1 MNMEVMIIEN
11 KNKDKAMRLLDKSR
25 RSFLRGIFSRTT
37 VISVLLILQLF
48 FLIASFAWLNQYRIW
63 MEIIERALAITAVLY
78 LVNSEMDAL
87 SRVTW
92 LILVM
97 IAPLLGSLFLI
108 YTKLDWGYRGL
119 MQQMNELVDSSAKYL
134 PDNQEIL
141 KVLKGNTSTTYHL
154 VQYFDRS
161 RGNFPAYQNTEVTY
175 FPVGEAFFEELKK
188 QLLKA
193 EKYIFMEFFII
204 AEGLMWGEILSILEQ
219 KVKEGVE
226 VRVLYDGMIEFS
238 TLSFDYTQ
246 RLKKLGIQAK
256 VFSPISPFI
265 STYYNYRDHRK
276 IIVID
281 GKVGFTG
288 GVNLAD
294 EYINKLERSGH
305 WKDTAIMLEGEAVNS
320 FVVLFLQMWSVT
332 EKELV
337 IEPYLVEHDK
347 SRRANGY
354 VIPYGDS
361 PLDTDKVGENVYID
375 ILNHA
380 RDYVYIMTPYLIL
393 DSEMEHA
400 ICFAA
405 ERGVDV
411 RIIMPGIPDK
421 PIPYALAKT
430 YFSKLMRSG
439 VKIYLY
445 KPGFVHAKVFISDD
459 SKAVVGTIN
468 LDYRSLYHHFECATY
483 MYKVDAIQDIYKDCL
498 QTLKD
503 CKRVTPEMVNN
514 RPAHEK
520 LIGLLVKTI
529 APLM

>member
-1 MNMEVMIIEN
+1 MEVKLISN
-11 KNKDKAMRLLDKSR
+11 KNINKIKALSLLDKSR

-37 VISVLLILQLF
+37 VISILLILQLLF
-48 FLIASFAWLNQYRIW
+48 IIASFVWLDQYRIW
-63 MEIIERALAITAVLY
+63 VAIVERALAIAAVLY

-119 MQQMNELVDSSAKYL
+119 KQRMNFLMDSSSRYL
-134 PDNQEIL
+134 QDNLETL
-141 KVLKGNTSTTYHL
+141 RVLKGNTSTTYHL

-161 RGNFPAYQNTEVTY
+161 RGDFPAYQNTEVTY
-175 FPVGEAFFEELKK
+175 FPTGEEFFEELKK

-204 AEGLMWGEILSILEQ
+204 AEGVMWGEILRILEQ
-219 KVKEGVE
+219 KVREGVE

-238 TLSFDYTQ
+238 TLSFDYTK
-246 RLKKLGIQAK
+246 RLEKIGIKAK
-256 VFSPISPFI
+256 AFSPISPFI

-294 EYINKLERSGH
+294 EYINKLERFGH
-305 WKDTAIMLEGEAVNS
+305 WKDTAVMLEGEAVDS
-320 FVVLFLQMWSVT
+320 FLVLFLQMWSIT
-332 EKELV
+332 ERQMVVK
-337 IEPYLVEHDK
+337 PYLAKHDK
-347 SRRANGY
+347 ERKAKGY

-361 PLDTDKVGENVYID
+361 PLDTDKIGENVYID

-380 RDYVYIMTPYLIL
+380 REYVYIMTPYLIL

-400 ICFAA
+400 LCFAA

-421 PIPYALAKT
+421 KVPYMLAKT
-430 YFSKLMRSG
+430 YFRKLMRSG
-439 VKIYLY
+439 VKIYY
-445 KPGFVHAKVFISDD
+445 YTPGFIHAKVFISDD

-483 MYKVDAIQDIYKDCL
+483 LYKVAAIRDIYDDCI
-498 QTLKD
+498 QTMRKSE
-503 CKRVTPEMVNN
+503 RVTQEMLDE

-520 LIGLLVKTI
+520 VIGLLVKTI

>member
-1 MNMEVMIIEN
+1 M
-11 KNKDKAMRLLDKSR
+11 KNTDKDSRVVRLLSKSR
-25 RSFLRGIFSRTT
+25 RGLLRGIFSRTT
-37 VISVLLILQLF
+37 VISVLLILQLLF
-48 FLIASFAWLNQYRIW
+48 IFDSYIWLDQSRIW
-63 MEIIERALAITAVLY
+63 AEIIERILTITAVLY

-92 LILVM
+92 LILIM

-119 MQQMNELVDSSAKYL
+119 KQRMGQRVDESVQYL
-134 PDNQEIL
+134 PHHPEIVRTL
-141 KVLKGNTSTTYHL
+141 KEDTSTTYHL
-154 VQYFDRS
+154 VQYFSRS
-161 RGNFPAYQNTEVTY
+161 RGNFPVYQNTDVTY
-175 FPVGEAFFEELKK
+175 FPTGEDFFKELKK

-193 EKYIFMEFFII
+193 EHYIFMEFFII
-204 AEGLMWGEILSILEQ
+204 AEGEMWGEILSILED
-219 KVKEGVE
+219 KVKQGVE
-226 VRVLYDGMIEFS
+226 VRVLYDGMIELS
-238 TLSFDYTQ
+238 TLSPDYTQ
-246 RLKKLGIQAK
+246 RLEKIGIKAK

-276 IIVID
+276 NIIID
-281 GKVGFTG
+281 GQVAFTG

-294 EYINKLERSGH
+294 EYINKIERFGH
-305 WKDTAIMLEGEAVNS
+305 WKDTAVMIEGEAVDS
-320 FVVLFLQMWSVT
+320 FLVLFLQMWSVT
-332 EKELV
+332 ERELV
-337 IEPYLVEHDK
+337 VEPYLMEHSPTRTAD
-347 SRRANGY
+347 GY

-400 ICFAA
+400 LCFAA

-411 RIIMPGIPDK
+411 RIMMPGVPDK

-430 YFSKLMRSG
+430 YFGKLMRSG

-445 KPGFVHAKVFISDD
+445 TPGFLHAKVFVSDHI
-459 SKAVVGTIN
+459 KAVVGTIN

-483 MYKVDAIQDIYKDCL
+483 MYRVDAIRDIYEDFTM
-498 QTLKD
+498 TLEE
-503 CKRVTPEMVNN
+503 CERVTPETLAK
-514 RPAHEK
+514 RPVHEK
-520 LIGLLVKTI
+520 VVGMLVKTI
-529 APLM
+529 APLL